1 MGTHI
6 RSAALT
12 PALLLSSMFLMQV
25 SPLVACFCVPLYF
38 VVGVAVMAGPV
49 TVAVVVCNT
58 LFALAAVRTTWSP
71 FRGDTAL
78 SRLRNSSPGFR
89 GRAAAEV
96 SLPRRVDGRCNAAHR
111 HQRARTGRVTG
122 RRARA
127 AQPCCHGDTFHL
139 RGYRGYNGKFSVH

>member
-25 SPLVACFCVPLYF
+25 PPLVACFCVPLYF

-78 SRLRNSSPGFR
+78 SRLHNSSPGFR
-89 GRAAAEV
+89 GRAAA
-96 SLPRRVDGRCNAAHR
+96 
-111 HQRARTGRVTG
+111 
-122 RRARA
+122 
-127 AQPCCHGDTFHL
+127 
-139 RGYRGYNGKFSVH
+139 